1 MSIRAFSGDRRC
13 VSMVQRNKPEDTTME
28 RTEFERERR
37 EILEAMH
44 RARQLRAEWIARR
57 LRELVEKLERALHI
71 GRGREA
77 RAGA

>member
-1 MSIRAFSGDRRC
+1 
-13 VSMVQRNKPEDTTME
+13 ME
-28 RTEFERERR
+28 RKELERR
-37 EILEAMH
+37 EIAEIMH
-44 RARQLRAEWIARR
+44 RARRLRAEWLARK

>member
-1 MSIRAFSGDRRC
+1 MSTCAFSGGAHR
-13 VSMVQRNKPEDTTME
+13 VSMVQRNKPEDAIME
-28 RTEFERERR
+28 RKELERR
-37 EILEAMH
+37 EIAEIMH
-44 RARQLRAEWIARR
+44 RARQLRAEWIARK